1 MSEFR
6 RIFDIAC
13 EGAPDHLNRSG
24 LGVIAFDARTI
35 RLVFHL
41 HRASDAPQR
50 LVETMKTW
58 RGAPC
63 S

>member
-1 MSEFR
+1 MSECSG
-6 RIFDIAC
+6 IFNITC
-13 EGAPDHLNRSG
+13 EGAPDHFNRSG

-35 RLVFHL
+35 RLVCHL
-41 HRASDAPQR
+41 YRASDAPQR

-58 RGAPC
+58 RGALC